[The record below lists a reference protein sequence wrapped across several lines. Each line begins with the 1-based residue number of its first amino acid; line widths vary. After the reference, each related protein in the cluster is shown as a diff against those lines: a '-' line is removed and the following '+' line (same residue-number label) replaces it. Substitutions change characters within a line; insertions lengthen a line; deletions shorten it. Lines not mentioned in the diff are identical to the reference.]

1 MKNVFISYFS
11 SIDRIFLFS
20 ANMQLTVQWFQIR
33 NLVCKLDRY
42 PGYDDET
49 YMIWSCFCYKT
60 INNFI
65 PGIQRFTWEIII
77 FIL

>member
-11 SIDRIFLFS
+11 SIHRIFLFS

-42 PGYDDET
+42 PRYDDET
-49 YMIWSCFCYKT
+49 YMI
-60 INNFI
+60 
-65 PGIQRFTWEIII
+65 
-77 FIL
+77 